1 MTTSNVER
9 ATFDR
14 LGEAIVDTRGGCE
27 GKVWDASCQEEAE
40 PQPLPIV
47 GWAAIQ
53 YSIFNIQYSSLEFN
67 QPRAGNAGT
76 SLVLN
81 AIRIYTDDYR
91 RVFASIVAP
100 TSVYRN
106 LRPAFIRAPR

>member
-40 PQPLPIV
+40 PQSQV
-47 GWAAIQ
+47 GGIYAI
-53 YSIFNIQYSSLEFN
+53 
-67 QPRAGNAGT
+67 
-76 SLVLN
+76 SLV
-81 AIRIYTDDYR
+81 
-91 RVFASIVAP
+91 
-100 TSVYRN
+100 
-106 LRPAFIRAPR
+106 